1 MPCVSALKI
10 ILLKISKKNRLTIIV
25 IDEMINIFHF
35 TYINF
40 IYIYFYPLYIHLAII
55 KCIWIYIMSELNTYT
70 ITKKSASQIKMTMEE
85 IEMKLPELCAD
96 SPIAKYHI
104 YATINDLGEEE
115 KIELDEKISSLM
127 LTQNIIHK
135 QYLEK
140 CSITANYDASGD
152 LIESDVSGNDVSGN
166 EIEEMAMAK
175 QVNNVILCEKYV
187 KGQRRW

>member
-1 MPCVSALKI
+1 
-10 ILLKISKKNRLTIIV
+10 
-25 IDEMINIFHF
+25 
-35 TYINF
+35 
-40 IYIYFYPLYIHLAII
+40 
-55 KCIWIYIMSELNTYT
+55 
-70 ITKKSASQIKMTMEE
+70 MTMEE
-85 IEMKLPELCAD
+85 IEMRLPDLCAD
-96 SPIAKYHI
+96 SPLAKYHI

-140 CSITANYDASGD
+140 CSITANYDASGN

-166 EIEEMAMAK
+166 EIEEMAMVK

>member
-1 MPCVSALKI
+1 
-10 ILLKISKKNRLTIIV
+10 
-25 IDEMINIFHF
+25 
-35 TYINF
+35 
-40 IYIYFYPLYIHLAII
+40 
-55 KCIWIYIMSELNTYT
+55 MSELNTYT

>member
-1 MPCVSALKI
+1 
-10 ILLKISKKNRLTIIV
+10 
-25 IDEMINIFHF
+25 
-35 TYINF
+35 
-40 IYIYFYPLYIHLAII
+40 
-55 KCIWIYIMSELNTYT
+55 MSELNTYT

-85 IEMKLPELCAD
+85 IEMRLPDLCAD

-140 CSITANYDASGD
+140 CSITANYDASGN

>member
-1 MPCVSALKI
+1 
-10 ILLKISKKNRLTIIV
+10 
-25 IDEMINIFHF
+25 
-35 TYINF
+35 
-40 IYIYFYPLYIHLAII
+40 
-55 KCIWIYIMSELNTYT
+55 MSELNTYT

-85 IEMKLPELCAD
+85 IEMRLPDLCAD
-96 SPIAKYHI
+96 SPLAKYHI

-140 CSITANYDASGD
+140 CSITANYDASGN

-166 EIEEMAMAK
+166 EIEEMAMVK

>member
-1 MPCVSALKI
+1 
-10 ILLKISKKNRLTIIV
+10 
-25 IDEMINIFHF
+25 
-35 TYINF
+35 
-40 IYIYFYPLYIHLAII
+40 
-55 KCIWIYIMSELNTYT
+55 MSELNTYT

-85 IEMKLPELCAD
+85 IEMRLPDLCAD
-96 SPIAKYHI
+96 SPVAKYHI

-140 CSITANYDASGD
+140 CSITANYDASGN

-166 EIEEMAMAK
+166 EIEEMAMVK